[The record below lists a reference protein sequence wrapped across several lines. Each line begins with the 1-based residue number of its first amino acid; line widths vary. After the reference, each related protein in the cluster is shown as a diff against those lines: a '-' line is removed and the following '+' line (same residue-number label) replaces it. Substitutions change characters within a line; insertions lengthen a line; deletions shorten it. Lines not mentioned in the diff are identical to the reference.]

1 MLLKLSF
8 SSHTCQPL
16 WFPFCFRIYPLLIF
30 PLNFWFFFF
39 LMVDLC
45 RSFLYIPDINPL
57 LALDI
62 TLISSQ
68 SVLERA
74 YLPGPELALRV
85 SMKFTCWDPAS
96 HSPLNLSS
104 LGHPP
109 WSRNNWSIPF
119 FLWAHLLKVLG
130 CVSLSRLSSKISISV
145 AIKFKLVVACGRRM
159 GVVIGTG
166 TWRSF

>member
-1 MLLKLSF
+1 MSATLISLLFSNLSIAHF
-8 SSHTCQPL
+8 SIEFL
-16 WFPFCFRIYPLLIF
+16 G
-30 PLNFWFFFF
+30 FFF

-85 SMKFTCWDPAS
+85 SMKFTC
-96 HSPLNLSS
+96 
-104 LGHPP
+104 
-109 WSRNNWSIPF
+109 
-119 FLWAHLLKVLG
+119 
-130 CVSLSRLSSKISISV
+130 
-145 AIKFKLVVACGRRM
+145 
-159 GVVIGTG
+159 
-166 TWRSF
+166 